1 MTIMTADQLG
11 GFKMLVF
18 NSSDIDV
25 PNYLVEELAEH
36 VVIHR
41 LVDADE
47 MENYDDRELHITVD
61 GHYVIPNVKKC
72 ENIEQAKQVIL
83 NLWGLSSIDQ

>member
-1 MTIMTADQLG
+1 MIIMTADQLG
-11 GFKMLVF
+11 GSKMVVF

-25 PNYLVEELAEH
+25 PNYLVEELSEH
-36 VVIHR
+36 VIIHR
-41 LVDADE
+41 MVNPSE

-61 GHYVIPNVKKC
+61 GHYIIPNVKKC

-83 NLWGLSSIDQ
+83 NLWGLSSI